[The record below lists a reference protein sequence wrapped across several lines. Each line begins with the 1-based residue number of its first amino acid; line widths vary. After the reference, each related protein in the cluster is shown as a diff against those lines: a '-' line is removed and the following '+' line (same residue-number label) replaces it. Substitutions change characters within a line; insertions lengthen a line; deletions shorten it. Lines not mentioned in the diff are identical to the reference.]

1 MSALLPALLA
11 SLFMALIAPL
21 SRQVTVGAEV
31 VTFSRLFLGAMLIL
45 LFLVGKGKLNDLR
58 FLPGRYII
66 FSGTALSLLVVFYV
80 KAIDTTTM
88 ANAVFLLYMG
98 PMIAAIL
105 AHFFLQEKI
114 GRNSLIALTISFTGI
129 MCLAEFRITY
139 SAADL
144 NGYIFGGLSGLMYAL
159 FIIFNRLVRT
169 GRSVFSVSFYQ
180 MLAGALVVAPLALG
194 DISVVS
200 GNDLPWLFLIGIFP
214 GFLAIICAVRALR
227 SLSARLFGALMYLEP
242 VEVSLSG
249 WLFYQEALSTLQLL
263 GGALVLCG
271 GLIMLMERKSRP
283 RKPDQQSNYASSN

>member
-1 MSALLPALLA
+1 MSALLPAFLA

-31 VTFSRLFLGAMLIL
+31 VTLSRLFLGAMLIL
-45 LFLVGKGKLNDLR
+45 LFLVAKGKLNDLR

-66 FSGTALSLLVVFYV
+66 LSGSALSLLVVFYV
-80 KAIDTTTM
+80 KSIDTTTM

-114 GRNSLIALTISFTGI
+114 GRNSLVALAISFTGI

-144 NGYIFGGLSGLMYAL
+144 IGYIFGGLSGLMYAL

-180 MLAGALVVAPLALG
+180 MLAGSLVVAPLALG
-194 DISVVS
+194 NISVVS
-200 GNDLPWLFLIGIFP
+200 SNDLPWLFLIGIFP

-227 SLSARLFGALMYLEP
+227 NLSARLFGALMYLEP
-242 VEVSLSG
+242 VAVSLSG
-249 WLFYQEALSTLQLL
+249 WLLYQEALSTLQLL

-271 GLIMLMERKSRP
+271 GLIMVMERKSRP
-283 RKPDQQSNYASSN
+283 REPEQQSNYASSN